1 MRVVG
6 QRNEVLC
13 REDDSQRGELE
24 DHLEALSRLVERP
37 PQDEDKP
44 LICTL
49 LLRSAKSLPAL
60 ALTEMRDVLADAGI
74 LAKVILSTVE
84 PDQELHSLLLALA
97 ALLPDGNLNAH
108 VRWARK
114 PQLLDAHEQAVY
126 GREMC
131 WTGDAVRRGA
141 NRRNR
146 LAFFEDTPEA
156 LLHGSRAFEALWA
169 ASDLVPIHLLDIHAA
184 ERGVAADTS
193 PGDASLAVASRSV
206 EGWPLLRN

>member
-6 QRNEVLC
+6 RRNEVFY
-13 REDDSQRGELE
+13 RAEDSQRGELE
-24 DHLEALSRLVERP
+24 DHIEALSLLAERAPQNEGKPPIFTLV
-37 PQDEDKP
+37 
-44 LICTL
+44 
-49 LLRSAKSLPAL
+49 LRSAKSLPARALIEMQDAL
-60 ALTEMRDVLADAGI
+60 AEAGI
-74 LAKVILSTVE
+74 VAKVILSTIE
-84 PDQELHSLLLALA
+84 REQDLHPLLVALA

-146 LAFFEDTPEA
+146 LAFFDDTPEA
-156 LLHGSRAFEALWA
+156 LLCGSRAFEALWA